1 MTGASIFMISPTYAE
16 MLYRK
21 LVLLITAGLS
31 YHLR

>member
-1 MTGASIFMISPTYAE
+1 MSIFMITPTYAE

-21 LVLLITAGLS
+21 LVLLITAGLG